1 MLKLQSRQTNIR
13 RGKDEEI
20 EFEMLRNNKVDCF
33 IGDSESVNSKSV
45 QKNVKIIG
53 WIDKYTERK
62 RSEKEFENFEE

>member
-33 IGDSESVNSKSV
+33 IGDSKSVNSKSD

-53 WIDKYTERK
+53 WIDKYMERK
-62 RSEKEFENFEE
+62 R

>member
-1 MLKLQSRQTNIR
+1 MLKLLSGQTNIR

-33 IGDSESVNSKSV
+33 IGDSESMNSKSV

>member
-1 MLKLQSRQTNIR
+1 
-13 RGKDEEI
+13 
-20 EFEMLRNNKVDCF
+20 MLRNNKVDCF

>member
-33 IGDSESVNSKSV
+33 IGDSESMNSKSV

-62 RSEKEFENFEE
+62 R

>member
-33 IGDSESVNSKSV
+33 IGDSESMNSKSV

-62 RSEKEFENFEE
+62 RSEKEFEHFEE

>member
-33 IGDSESVNSKSV
+33 IGDSESMNSKSV